1 MFAEGVV
8 TKKSFYFS
16 FLVTPVISGGM
27 LSRDTEVVSLN
38 ESFRAYI
45 YIIDAG
51 LYNALCRSGQ
61 VSSSQVSVRS
71 SCVSA
76 SRCLVTFL
84 SDRVGGRMFFC
95 NLLSAILGHRFS
107 EIYFTKP

>member
-27 LSRDTEVVSLN
+27 LLSRDTEVVSLN

-45 YIIDAG
+45 YIIDTG
-51 LYNALCRSGQ
+51 YIMPYVVQ
-61 VSSSQVSVRS
+61 
-71 SCVSA
+71 
-76 SRCLVTFL
+76 
-84 SDRVGGRMFFC
+84 DR
-95 NLLSAILGHRFS
+95 
-107 EIYFTKP
+107 